1 MDIATSPAP
10 QPSLPAWSAQEFE
23 AQLRDKG
30 AAYHIHHPFNVRMN
44 AGGCTAD
51 ELRCWVANRFYY
63 QICIP
68 RKDAAI
74 LANMPDRAHRR
85 LWVERI
91 LDHDGQ
97 GDHQALFSADICSV
111 HGQAGSPGPQGDEQP
126 MGGMQHCPVCSVAG
140 ASFIASGGSTATLPR
155 APQGPPPSHHDS
167 QPQRESKRLRPP
179 AQGPPQATA

>member
-10 QPSLPAWSAQEFE
+10 HPSLPAWSAQEFE

-97 GDHQALFSADICSV
+97 GDHQGGNAGGQKLHGLFHQSFLCTEFGYHSRL
-111 HGQAGSPGPQGDEQP
+111 AGLQ
-126 MGGMQHCPVCSVAG
+126 
-140 ASFIASGGSTATLPR
+140 ASFYWHSL
-155 APQGPPPSHHDS
+155 
-167 QPQRESKRLRPP
+167 PP
-179 AQGPPQATA
+179 APRRSARIDIAPYKFNRNTLK

>member
-85 LWVERI
+85 LWVLGVLVGRAVENIGPR
-91 LDHDGQ
+91 
-97 GDHQALFSADICSV
+97 GD
-111 HGQAGSPGPQGDEQP
+111 
-126 MGGMQHCPVCSVAG
+126 
-140 ASFIASGGSTATLPR
+140 
-155 APQGPPPSHHDS
+155 
-167 QPQRESKRLRPP
+167 RLRSESLRSKIRWHLGRDRVRQIVRHRD
-179 AQGPPQATA
+179 ALC